1 MKPLSDF
8 IHRTPWWGL
17 ILGGF
22 AVLVSLAI
30 VVTPFHL
37 IQYGKVGATPEEN
50 RAIKREIDN
59 TFAEGAL
66 DVARS
71 AIITMRSATQD
82 EARREELDRALEEL
96 DNARGELRDA
106 GREAIRAKRE
116 AVDTAREAA
125 SDAVS
130 AIEEAR
136 RSAEQALKDA
146 GLEGGKVQQALDQS
160 LKAARQAEEEAKKAA
175 EKGGKPG
182 ADRKRIVI
190 GLGGDKDRPL
200 LDIDVAKSGTGEKAR
215 VQINP
220 PGNGKGI
227 TIDVDETG
235 KGTSGIPPVPPLP
248 PVPGVEPPAL
258 PVPPPGASITITD
271 LPPEMREQIRRNVSG
286 DLKKMGLGAALVVLF
301 IPLFILAVVAKFF
314 IDRSRASQRMADL
327 KRKEAEYHRMSQ
339 QVTEAKLM
347 ALQAQ
352 VEPHFLYNTLASVQA
367 LTEVDPARAHAM
379 TGHLIQYLRNA
390 LPKMRE
396 SISTVGQE
404 VELVRAYLN
413 ILQMR
418 MGKRLTFDIAVPESL
433 LATPFPPLMLPSLVE
448 NAIKHGL
455 EPQRE
460 GGSVMITA
468 QAQDGKLRLVVS
480 DTGRGFGD
488 TVGAGVGLENIR
500 ERLAALYG
508 AGAKLTLESNSPTGV
523 IATIEAPMDGLR
535 SQAAQAAAGAA
546 APAMPEESRTR
557 TDKVLSVVGTAERTW
572 RKTLSFAF
580 VALVV
585 VAAVLSG
592 LAVFAVMTGHMP
604 VQVGSE
610 TLSGPGGALLGAAGI
625 AIAFVAVVLVLAIV
639 AAIIYGLGWL
649 FVGLAIF
656 IPVVFLI
663 ALTPAL
669 APVILLILLIWWIFR
684 KKKEPAKPEGAR
696 VEPVMQPAPAET
708 TPPPPPAP
716 PPSPPPIPK
725 EDPPAG

>member
-22 AVLVSLAI
+22 AILVSLAI
-30 VVTPFHL
+30 LVTPFHL

-71 AIITMRSATQD
+71 AIVTMRSATQD

-96 DNARGELRDA
+96 DNARSELRDA

-146 GLEGGKVQQALDQS
+146 GLEDGKVKQALDQS

-175 EKGGKPG
+175 DKGGKP
-182 ADRKRIVI
+182 AEDRKRIVI
-190 GLGGDKDRPL
+190 GLGVDKSKPL
-200 LDIDVAKSGTGEKAR
+200 LDIDVSKSGAGEKAR

-220 PGNGKGI
+220 PGDGKGI
-227 TIDVDETG
+227 TIDVDDSSKG
-235 KGTSGIPPVPPLP
+235 KAGIPPVPPVP
-248 PVPGVEPPAL
+248 AVPGVEPPA
-258 PVPPPGASITITD
+258 PPAGPSITITD
-271 LPPEMREQIRRNVSG
+271 LPPEVREQIRRNVSG

-301 IPLFILAVVAKFF
+301 IPIFILAVIAKFF
-314 IDRSRASQRMADL
+314 IDRSRAAQRMADL
-327 KRKEAEYHRMSQ
+327 KKKEAEYHRMGQ

-367 LTEVDPARAHAM
+367 LTEVDPTRAHAM

-404 VELVRAYLN
+404 IELVRAYLN

-418 MGKRLTFDIAVPESL
+418 MGKRLAFDIAVPESL

-460 GGSVMITA
+460 GGSVLITA
-468 QAQDGKLRLVVS
+468 QAQDGRLRLVVS

-508 AGAKLTLESNSPTGV
+508 AGAKLTLESNSPSGV
-523 IATIEAPMDGLR
+523 IATIEVPMDGLR
-535 SQAAQAAAGAA
+535 AQAAQAAAGAA
-546 APAMPEESRTR
+546 PALPEQPRTR
-557 TDKVLSVVGTAERTW
+557 TEKVLSAVGTAERTW

-580 VALVV
+580 VSLVV
-585 VAAVLSG
+585 VAAVLAG
-592 LAVFAVMTGHMP
+592 LAVFAVMTGAMP
-604 VQVGSE
+604 IQVGSE
-610 TLSGPGGALLGAAGI
+610 TLTGPGGALLGAAGI
-625 AIAFVAVVLVLAIV
+625 AIAFAAVVLVLGIV

-656 IPVVFLI
+656 IPVVILI
-663 ALTPAL
+663 AATPAL
-669 APVILLILLIWWIFR
+669 APVILLILAIWWIFR
-684 KKKEPAKPEGAR
+684 KKPEKAEAPR
-696 VEPVMQPAPAET
+696 VEPAMQPAPVV
-708 TPPPPPAP
+708 PPSPPAP
-716 PPSPPPIPK
+716 PAPPSPPPIPRD
-725 EDPPAG
+725 DPPAG